1 MLRAHHCVRCGDPMP
16 LGRRVDRKY
25 CRASCRT
32 SAYRTRRRQT
42 APHRGARTGKAQ
54 QTSESLP
61 AELVLA
67 LRQVPPAVLTTLAA
81 WFGEHASS
89 EQLTGARQRITELE
103 RQVERLRSEQ
113 AAQNA
118 AYSRENER
126 QREQETEQRM
136 REQKACEAELR
147 RRADATTR
155 QATELQRTVQR
166 LETEAAERNREHELY
181 ARNVQEDFARVRTN
195 ASELRNQLEQSK
207 AWNIDLQNRLVAAE
221 QEARDRQKKSKP
233 ARSAAKTEARPVR
246 RETQPKRQPRASVS
260 RPVGLAS
267 LPPPPAPSLFEEQQ
281 EDELLSVMMEY
292 VICRDT
298 LARKEGDQYLP
309 DRTQRTIEA
318 HALRLAN
325 KYRHEYYDRRDRVTD
340 RRPTWLDYG
349 QMLDAVSEALLQAEV
364 RLKIQKL
371 KRKLER
377 SS

>member
-42 APHRGARTGKAQ
+42 APRREARTGQAQ
-54 QTSESLP
+54 QTTEPLP
-61 AELVLA
+61 PELVLA
-67 LRQVPPAVLTTLAA
+67 LRQVPPAVLTALAA

-113 AAQNA
+113 AAQNTA
-118 AYSRENER
+118 HARDKEH
-126 QREQETEQRM
+126 QREQESEQRM
-136 REQKACEAELR
+136 REQKAREAELR
-147 RRADATTR
+147 QRADAATGR
-155 QATELQRTVQR
+155 ITELQSTVQR
-166 LETEAAERNREHELY
+166 LEAEAAERNREHEFY
-181 ARNVQEDFARVRTN
+181 ARNVQEDFARVMTN

-207 AWNIDLQNRLVAAE
+207 AWNIDLQTRLVSAE
-221 QEARDRQKKSKP
+221 QEARERQKKPKP

-260 RPVGLAS
+260 RSVGLAS

-281 EDELLSVMMEY
+281 EDELLSLMMEY
-292 VICRDT
+292 VTVRDA
-298 LARKEGDQYLP
+298 LARKEGDPYLP

-340 RRPTWLDYG
+340 HRPHWLDYG
-349 QMLDAVSEALLQAEV
+349 QRLDAVSEALLRAEV

-371 KRKLER
+371 KRKLEG
-377 SS
+377 SI

>member
-1 MLRAHHCVRCGDPMP
+1 MLRVHHCVRCGDPMP

-32 SAYRTRRRQT
+32 SAYRTRRTQT
-42 APHRGARTGKAQ
+42 APRKGVRGRKQ
-54 QTSESLP
+54 QSSEPLP
-61 AELVLA
+61 PELILA
-67 LRQVPPAVLTTLAA
+67 LRQVPPAVLTMLAA

-118 AYSRENER
+118 TQRQKNER

-136 REQKACEAELR
+136 REQTAREAELR
-147 RRADATTR
+147 QRADAATR
-155 QATELQRTVQR
+155 QVSELQRTVQR
-166 LETEAAERNREHELY
+166 LEAEAAERNREHEFY
-181 ARNVQEDFARVRTN
+181 ARNVQEDFARVMKN

-207 AWNIDLQNRLVAAE
+207 AWNIDLHNRLVASE
-221 QEARDRQKKSKP
+221 QEARDRQKKYKL
-233 ARSAAKTEARPVR
+233 ARSAAKSAARPAR
-246 RETQPKRQPRASVS
+246 REAQPKRQPRAFLSKSVA
-260 RPVGLAS
+260 LAS
-267 LPPPPAPSLFEEQQ
+267 LPPPPPVPSLFEEQQ

-292 VICRDT
+292 ATVRDA

-340 RRPTWLDYG
+340 HRPTWLDYG